1 MGIQGLLPLLKSIQK
16 PTELKKFSGEVLGV
30 DAYGWLHRGA
40 ISCAIELAQGNPTS
54 RYVDFAMHRVRMLKH
69 FGVTPYLVFD
79 GDFLP
84 SKAHTEAARAKR
96 REDSRKAGLELL
108 KAGKPAQAHLELQKA
123 IDVTPEMARHL
134 IEELKRADVPY
145 VVAPYEADSQ
155 LVYLER
161 HGYTN
166 GIISED
172 SDLLVFGAKRLLTK
186 MDQHGQC
193 IEINRRDFCAVR
205 EVSLTGW
212 TDDQFRQMTI
222 FSGCDYLEGI
232 GNMGLKTAYRM
243 MRKYKSPERVI
254 RMLQFDGKFRVS
266 ENYLAQY
273 KQAELTFL
281 YQRVFCPKKQ
291 DVVLLT
297 EPPAS
302 SSLDIEEMP
311 YIGAKIDRELAKA
324 IASGDVNPISKLPIV
339 IAPPS
344 VNRRTT
350 SEKTK
355 TSAVMATKARQARP
369 SLDKP
374 INAYFK
380 DNGRIAMAEMDRNCF
395 SLDAERVA
403 ALTQNGL
410 TPRVFPLPRPYIDG
424 NSRPPAARQHASI
437 QRRRTEPVSQTLSD
451 LDPSLNISSNRRRT
465 AGPTRRISVTEGR
478 PLKKPRLCEDEEASA
493 TPDHLSQKSRFFP
506 LVQSDAHHHTSD
518 NAPLYDDSID
528 EALASLP
535 DISGEW
541 GAPRASRGHQE
552 LQIFHDGASP
562 GPSVS
567 TVEADKTDGED
578 FVRGSPVK
586 SPIVPCHIEDKV
598 TAEANPTD
606 KTLFKESSLHGLI
619 KDFSCTPDLPK
630 TAKQTRMVY
639 GLPTPASST
648 QSSESR
654 PHGRSPADTP
664 IPTPLQRIGAQALQR
679 GKASHLPFLKAK
691 PSAGVSRRRQSLK
704 DAMDSLP
711 LNPAFVPLP
720 KVDLAEVEA
729 LNKSGGSEDQIIPGG
744 DEENDPPLGLIEK
757 SHHSSSRLDLSRFL
771 YG

>member
-1 MGIQGLLPLLKSIQK
+1 
-16 PTELKKFSGEVLGV
+16 
-30 DAYGWLHRGA
+30 
-40 ISCAIELAQGNPTS
+40 
-54 RYVDFAMHRVRMLKH
+54 MHRVRMVKH

-96 REDSRKAGLELL
+96 REESQKAGLELL
-108 KAGKPAQAHLELQKA
+108 KAGKPSQAQLELQKS

-134 IEELKRADVPY
+134 IEELKKADVPY

-161 HGYTN
+161 HGFIN

-205 EVSLTGW
+205 EISLTGW

-232 GNMGLKTAYRM
+232 NNMGLKTAYRM
-243 MRKYKSPERVI
+243 MRKYKTPERVI
-254 RMLQFDGKFRVS
+254 RMLQFDGKFRIS

-273 KQAELTFL
+273 KQAELTFM
-281 YQRVFCPKKQ
+281 YQRVFCPKKK
-291 DVVLLT
+291 DIVLLS

-302 SSLDIEEMP
+302 SPLDIEEMP
-311 YIGAKIDRELAKA
+311 YIGAKVGRELARA
-324 IASGDVNPISKLPIV
+324 IALGDVNPISKLPIV
-339 IAPPS
+339 IAPLS
-344 VNRRTT
+344 GNRRATGTT
-350 SEKTK
+350 R
-355 TSAVMATKARQARP
+355 TSAATATMTQQSRP
-369 SLDKP
+369 SLGKP
-374 INAYFK
+374 IDAYFQ
-380 DNGRIAMAEMDRNCF
+380 DNSRIAMGEMDRNCF

-424 NSRPPAARQHASI
+424 GTRSPAPRPYTSF
-437 QRRRTEPVSQTLSD
+437 QRRRTEPISQTLSD
-451 LDPSLNISSNRRRT
+451 LDPSMNTSTTRRRT

-478 PLKKPRLCEDEEASA
+478 PLKKARLCQDERPNETADQS
-493 TPDHLSQKSRFFP
+493 PQKSRFFP
-506 LVQSDAHHHTSD
+506 CEKSSKHRRTSD
-518 NAPLYDDSID
+518 DFTLLSDDSIE

-535 DISGEW
+535 DISGQW
-541 GAPRASRGHQE
+541 GEPRASRDDEE
-552 LQIFHDGASP
+552 LQIFRDGTSPEPCTNPEAHD
-562 GPSVS
+562 
-567 TVEADKTDGED
+567 TNEED
-578 FVRGSPVK
+578 VIRDSPVK
-586 SPIVPCHIEDKV
+586 SQKTSKGIGDEVE
-598 TAEANPTD
+598 AEANANGNGSPA
-606 KTLFKESSLHGLI
+606 ESLRGLI
-619 KDFSCTPDLPK
+619 KEFSCTPDLPK
-630 TAKQTRMVY
+630 TANKTRMAF
-639 GLPTPASST
+639 GLPTPASSA
-648 QSSESR
+648 QGSESR
-654 PHGRSPADTP
+654 SRGRSPADTP
-664 IPTPLQRIGAQALQR
+664 IQTPLQRIGSQALQR
-679 GKASHLPFLKAK
+679 GKGNHSPFLKAK
-691 PSAGVSRRRQSLK
+691 PSAGTSRRRQSLK

-729 LNKSGGSEDQIIPGG
+729 LNRPGGSEDQIIPGS
-744 DEENDPPLGLIEK
+744 DEENDPPLGLIEE
-757 SHHSSSRLDLSRFL
+757 SHHSSSRLDLSRFV

>member
-1 MGIQGLLPLLKSIQK
+1 
-16 PTELKKFSGEVLGV
+16 
-30 DAYGWLHRGA
+30 
-40 ISCAIELAQGNPTS
+40 
-54 RYVDFAMHRVRMLKH
+54 MHRVRMVKH

-96 REDSRKAGLELL
+96 REETRKAGLELL
-108 KAGKPAQAHLELQKA
+108 KAGKPSQAHLELQKA

-134 IEELKRADVPY
+134 IEELKKADVPY

-161 HGYTN
+161 HGFIS

-205 EVSLTGW
+205 EISLTGW

-243 MRKYKSPERVI
+243 MRKYKTPERVI

-281 YQRVFCPKKQ
+281 YQRVFCPKKE
-291 DVVLLT
+291 DLVLLT

-302 SSLDIEEMP
+302 SPLAIEEMP
-311 YIGAKIDRELAKA
+311 YIGAKVDRELAKA
-324 IASGDVNPISKLPIV
+324 IALGDVDPITKLPIV
-339 IAPPS
+339 MSPLPG
-344 VNRRTT
+344 NRRTT
-350 SEKTK
+350 STTR
-355 TSAVMATKARQARP
+355 TSAVTATTAQQSRP
-369 SLDKP
+369 SLGKP
-374 INAYFK
+374 IDAYFQ
-380 DNGRIAMAEMDRNCF
+380 DNRRIAMAEMDRNCF

-424 NSRPPAARQHASI
+424 STRSAAARSYTSI

-451 LDPSLNISSNRRRT
+451 LDPSMNLSSNRRRT
-465 AGPTRRISVTEGR
+465 AGPTRRISLTEGR
-478 PLKKPRLCEDEEASA
+478 PLKKARLCEDEKSGEAA
-493 TPDHLSQKSRFFP
+493 DQLPQKSRFFP
-506 LVQSDAHHHTSD
+506 CEQSAKHHQTSD
-518 NAPLYDDSID
+518 DATLLSDDSIE

-535 DISGEW
+535 DTSGQW
-541 GAPRASRGHQE
+541 NKPRASRGHDE
-552 LQIFHDGASP
+552 LQIFQDGTSEPSAIPDAHDIN
-562 GPSVS
+562 
-567 TVEADKTDGED
+567 DED
-578 FVRGSPVK
+578 IVRDSPVK
-586 SPIVPCHIEDKV
+586 FQKRLDRTEDQAE
-598 TAEANPTD
+598 TEANASEEAGSA
-606 KTLFKESSLHGLI
+606 ESLRSLI
-619 KDFSCTPDLPK
+619 KEFSCTPDLPK
-630 TAKQTRMVY
+630 TANKTRMAF
-639 GLPTPASST
+639 GLPTPASSA
-648 QSSESR
+648 QVSEPRSR
-654 PHGRSPADTP
+654 GRSPADTP
-664 IPTPLQRIGAQALQR
+664 VQTPLQRIGAQALQR
-679 GKASHLPFLKAK
+679 GKGNQSPFLKTK
-691 PSAGVSRRRQSLK
+691 PSTGMPRRRQSLK
-704 DAMDSLP
+704 DTIDSLP
-711 LNPAFVPLP
+711 VNPAFVPLP

-729 LNKSGGSEDQIIPGG
+729 LNRSGGSEDQIFSDG
-744 DEENDPPLGLIEK
+744 DEENDPPLGLGLGLMEE
-757 SHHSSSRLDLSRFL
+757 SQHSSSRLDLSRFV

>member
-1 MGIQGLLPLLKSIQK
+1 
-16 PTELKKFSGEVLGV
+16 
-30 DAYGWLHRGA
+30 
-40 ISCAIELAQGNPTS
+40 
-54 RYVDFAMHRVRMLKH
+54 MHRVRMLKH
-69 FGVTPYLVFD
+69 FGITPYLVFD

-96 REDSRKAGLELL
+96 RDESRKAGLELL
-108 KAGKPAQAHLELQKA
+108 KAGKPSQAHLELQKA

-161 HGYTN
+161 HGFTN

-205 EVSLTGW
+205 EISLTGW

-232 GNMGLKTAYRM
+232 NNMGLKTAYRM

-254 RMLQFDGKFRVS
+254 RMLRFDGKFRVS

-281 YQRVFCPKKQ
+281 YQRVFCPEKK
-291 DVVLLT
+291 DIVFLT

-302 SSLDIEEMP
+302 SPLDIEEMP
-311 YIGAKIDRELAKA
+311 YIGARISRELARS
-324 IASGDVNPISKLPIV
+324 IASGDVNPITKLPIV
-339 IAPPS
+339 IAPLPGK
-344 VNRRTT
+344 RRASETT
-350 SEKTK
+350 R
-355 TSAVMATKARQARP
+355 TSAATTTTAQQARP

-374 INAYFK
+374 IDTYFK
-380 DNGRIAMAEMDRNCF
+380 DNRRIAMGEMDRNCF
-395 SLDAERVA
+395 SLDANRVA

-410 TPRVFPLPRPYIDG
+410 TPRVFPLPRPYIEG
-424 NSRPPAARQHASI
+424 NNRPPPARPYTSI
-437 QRRRTEPVSQTLSD
+437 QRRRTEPVAQTLSN
-451 LDPSLNISSNRRRT
+451 LDPSMDPSLNRRRT

-478 PLKKPRLCEDEEASA
+478 PLKKARLCEDEEASETA
-493 TPDHLSQKSRFFP
+493 DHLPQQSRFFP
-506 LVQSDAHHHTSD
+506 LEKSDTHRQTPDTAALS
-518 NAPLYDDSID
+518 DDSID

-535 DISGEW
+535 DIGGEW
-541 GAPRASRGHQE
+541 NVSRSSRGHQE
-552 LQIFHDGASP
+552 LQIFQDGTPP
-562 GPSVS
+562 GQSA
-567 TVEADKTDGED
+567 TTEMDKTNDED
-578 FVRGSPVK
+578 CVGDSPVK
-586 SPIVPCHIEDKV
+586 SPVVPDHNNVKLTTGANAIEGTGPKG
-598 TAEANPTD
+598 
-606 KTLFKESSLHGLI
+606 SLHGLI
-619 KDFSCTPDLPK
+619 KKFSCTPDVPK
-630 TAKQTRMVY
+630 AANKTRMAY
-639 GLPTPASST
+639 GLATPASST
-648 QSSESR
+648 QGSDSR
-654 PHGRSPADTP
+654 PRASPPAGTP
-664 IPTPLQRIGAQALQR
+664 IQTPLQRIGSQALQR
-679 GKASHLPFLKAK
+679 GKGSHSPFLKAK
-691 PSAGVSRRRQSLK
+691 PSAGTPRRRQSLK
-704 DAMDSLP
+704 DTIDSLP

-729 LNKSGGSEDQIIPGG
+729 LNQPGGSEDQIIPDG
-744 DEENDPPLGLIEK
+744 DEENDLPLGLITK
-757 SHHSSSRLDLSRFL
+757 SHQSSGRLDLSRFV

>member
-16 PTELKKFSGEVLGV
+16 PTELKRFSGEVLGV

-40 ISCAIELAQGNPTS
+40 VSCAIELAQGKPTS
-54 RYVDFAMHRVRMLKH
+54 RYVDFAMHRVRMVKH

-96 REDSRKAGLELL
+96 REDSRRAGLELI
-108 KAGKPAQAHLELQKA
+108 KAGKPSQAHLELQKA

-134 IEELKRADVPY
+134 IEELKKADVPY

-161 HGYTN
+161 HGFIN

-232 GNMGLKTAYRM
+232 NNMGLKTAYRM
-243 MRKYKSPERVI
+243 MRKYKTPERVI

-281 YQRVFCPKKQ
+281 YQRVFCPKKK
-291 DVVLLT
+291 DLVLLT
-297 EPPAS
+297 EPSAS
-302 SSLDIEEMP
+302 STLDIEDMP
-311 YIGAKIDRELAKA
+311 YIGAKISRELANA
-324 IASGDVNPISKLPIV
+324 IAWGDVNPISKLPIV
-339 IAPPS
+339 IAPLPGKRGTS
-344 VNRRTT
+344 DTT
-350 SEKTK
+350 R
-355 TSAVMATKARQARP
+355 TSAIKATAAQQTRP
-369 SLDKP
+369 SLGKP
-374 INAYFK
+374 IDAYFQ
-380 DNGRIAMAEMDRNCF
+380 DNRRIAMAEMDRNCF
-395 SLDAERVA
+395 SLDAGRVA

-424 NSRPPAARQHASI
+424 DSRPPVARPYTSI

-451 LDPSLNISSNRRRT
+451 LDPSMSLSSTRRRT

-478 PLKKPRLCEDEEASA
+478 PLKKARLCEDERESEEANQ
-493 TPDHLSQKSRFFP
+493 PPRKSRFFS
-506 LVQSDAHHHTSD
+506 LEQSSTHQQASD
-518 NAPLYDDSID
+518 TTAFSDDSID

-541 GAPRASRGHQE
+541 NVSRASGGHQAM
-552 LQIFHDGASP
+552 QIFQDATSSGSS
-562 GPSVS
+562 G
-567 TVEADKTDGED
+567 TTEADKTNDED
-578 FVRGSPVK
+578 VVRGSPVR
-586 SPIVPCHIEDKV
+586 SQVESVRTGDKLA
-598 TAEANPTD
+598 TEAT
-606 KTLFKESSLHGLI
+606 TTKEVRSEESLRGLI
-619 KDFSCTPDLPK
+619 KEFSSTSDLPK
-630 TAKQTRMVY
+630 TAIKTRMAF

-648 QSSESR
+648 QGSESGPR
-654 PHGRSPADTP
+654 GRSSADTP
-664 IPTPLQRIGAQALQR
+664 NQTPLQRIGAQALQR
-679 GKASHLPFLKAK
+679 HKGSLSPSLKAK
-691 PSAGVSRRRQSLK
+691 PSAGIFRKRQSLK
-704 DAMDSLP
+704 DAMESLP
-711 LNPAFVPLP
+711 LNPVFVPLP

-729 LNKSGGSEDQIIPGG
+729 LNKSGGSEDQIVPDG
-744 DEENDPPLGLIEK
+744 DEENDPPLGLDEE
-757 SHHSSSRLDLSRFL
+757 SHKSSSRLDLSRFV